1 MIFPI
6 VSPPDVMQCTVLVPL
21 HNQMWFNI
29 AHPKKKK
36 KKKNGTTKLNLI
48 YSTALRCGSWNFR
61 FCDASFAPSSK
72 ATIYG
77 KQWCFHIIIFSL
89 VSKVIN
95 LDETFKMVS
104 QKYQKHLEIM
114 DWKVLP
120 FDLKTIGTA
129 FWENLE
135 MPNLLC

>member
-1 MIFPI
+1 
-6 VSPPDVMQCTVLVPL
+6 
-21 HNQMWFNI
+21 
-29 AHPKKKK
+29 
-36 KKKNGTTKLNLI
+36 
-48 YSTALRCGSWNFR
+48 
-61 FCDASFAPSSK
+61 
-72 ATIYG
+72 
-77 KQWCFHIIIFSL
+77 
-89 VSKVIN
+89 
-95 LDETFKMVS
+95 MVS